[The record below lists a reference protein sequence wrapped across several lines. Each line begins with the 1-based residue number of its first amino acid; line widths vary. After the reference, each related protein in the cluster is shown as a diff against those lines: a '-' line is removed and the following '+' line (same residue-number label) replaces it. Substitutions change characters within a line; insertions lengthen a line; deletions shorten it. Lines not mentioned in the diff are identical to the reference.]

1 MLLYTHF
8 LDSFFL
14 LFSSLPCW
22 SFPDFFPASSP
33 ELAICTLSSSY
44 QQKSKPSLLKLH
56 HSCFASPFFLDFL
69 QMIVLMPLLLLWN
82 SKPYKYYLKMWHA
95 FPGFHFIF
103 IIHLLLSQRKPGG
116 REEKRSIVWQAAL
129 SQSCQSLSYRSK
141 LQYLLNVLKPCS
153 WWPPLPPNLHSCREW
168 NTGAGLKEQL
178 LHTKLNR
185 LGIFFLVNSKNTL
198 TKNAEHWTLEA
209 RIHSAESTKAL
220 LFLYSSFQT
229 SQERGDIYK
238 STFILLLLL

>member
-14 LFSSLPCW
+14 HFSSLPCW

-44 QQKSKPSLLKLH
+44 QQKSKPSLLKLY

-69 QMIVLMPLLLLWN
+69 QIIVLMHLLLLCN
-82 SKPYKYYLKMWHA
+82 SKPYKDYLKMWHA

-129 SQSCQSLSYRSK
+129 SQSCQSLSYRPK
-141 LQYLLNVLKPCS
+141 LQYLLNVLKPRS
-153 WWPPLPPNLHSCREW
+153 WWPPLPPNLHCCRVKHRSRTKRTAFTYKIKQTW
-168 NTGAGLKEQL
+168 NL
-178 LHTKLNR
+178 
-185 LGIFFLVNSKNTL
+185 FLADSKNTL

-209 RIHSAESTKAL
+209 HIHSAESTKAL
-220 LFLYSSFQT
+220 QFLYSSFQT
-229 SQERGDIYK
+229 PQERGDIYK